1 MKAASPPR
9 SSSLGR
15 SAALVLVGSWL
26 FVGGCHGSEVVA
38 NLPNIKITY
47 EEPPPPP
54 PPVPQKDEPAP
65 PPAVDQ
71 HAPDPL
77 PTRTREQF
85 RLELEFKGDR
95 LNLISAEAVTL
106 KDAAATPRRIGRFAA
121 ELWVGK
127 ELLERVRFEVPLLG
141 ADTADDSLERGLDVR
156 LSILVPNHPRATRL
170 LLVDRKT
177 QGATEY
183 PFPPAEPAPNWIAA
197 GGVASGSGGATSGS
211 GFVASGTGG
220 TSSGA
225 PLGGASLG
233 TGGAPGSR

>member
-1 MKAASPPR
+1 MKAVSQPR
-9 SSSLGR
+9 SFSLGR
-15 SAALVLVGSWL
+15 SAAFVLVGSLL

-47 EEPPPPP
+47 EEPPPPAPPIEKP
-54 PPVPQKDEPAP
+54 PPPPQPI
-65 PPAVDQ
+65 DQ

-85 RLELEFKGDR
+85 RLELEFKGDK
-95 LNLISAEAVTL
+95 LNLISAKAVTL
-106 KDAAATPRRIGRFAA
+106 QDAAATPRRIGRFAA

-141 ADTADDSLERGLDVR
+141 ADSADDSLERGLDVS

-183 PFPPAEPAPNWIAA
+183 PFPPAEPAPGWSSA
-197 GGVASGSGGATSGS
+197 GGAASGSGGATSGS

-220 TSSGA
+220 STA
-225 PLGGASLG
+225 ALPGGASLG
-233 TGGAPGSR
+233 TGGAPGAR